1 MINLVNLITEEIK
14 TMFLRTLT
22 NIPTK
27 RTLIKDQTIDRV
39 TITNKG
45 KIERENLISK
55 IRIIR
60 IKEVD
65 QEAITRTKKERKREK
80 KINLHLNKEN

>member
-1 MINLVNLITEEIK
+1 
-14 TMFLRTLT
+14 MFLRTLT